1 MRGKA
6 VRLPGRGTGH
16 RPVHLGE
23 KVEAEIHL
31 KGLRKA
37 KPRVVKGGHNSPIHA
52 LPSRVADAPV
62 DQTEHERRR
71 DDKYPENSAISIIRA
86 PNTSVP
92 RPPVFGFPDLPEGAV
107 WKQGP
112 SDTDAVFPTG
122 STERRPLPKT
132 PRSSPR
138 LGQIRVKL
146 PMSTPTTGKD
156 FHLPSPGT

>member
-1 MRGKA
+1 MR
-6 VRLPGRGTGH
+6 VRRPACPDSGAPPVETRRGRAGQHCHVQQGPGRSKDSGRTS
-16 RPVHLGE
+16 L
-23 KVEAEIHL
+23 
-31 KGLRKA
+31 
-37 KPRVVKGGHNSPIHA
+37 IHA

-71 DDKYPENSAISIIRA
+71 DGKYPENSAISIIRA

-92 RPPVFGFPDLPEGAV
+92 RPPVFGFPDLPERAV